1 MTDIRKRKTTG
12 VTINNQDKTVTQNG
26 TVTADENHTGLGT
39 VTVAVPMKALRIT
52 QLGCSISDDYIASNF
67 CGFNNDA
74 TSVFGGFTFSTGGKF
89 LNAKISH
96 QHFSAF
102 QIAFKTPPAKQAFII
117 SDGSSGASNSLTLSL
132 NADFSK
138 ITVTSPNFINKSAD
152 YAFDADTWYIVRYKQ
167 QWSSADGWQVITSIS
182 ADGGKNFTV
191 LKTDSGRFDTD
202 SNGITYYLADTQF
215 GYKQNQN
222 IAFEIDLKNTG
233 FIDYN
238 NDFTYMFA
246 EAA

>member
-1 MTDIRKRKTTG
+1 MTDLRKQKTSDT
-12 VTINNQDKTVTQNG
+12 TISNQDKTVTANG
-26 TVTADENHTGLGT
+26 EYTADENYTGLGT

-52 QLGCSISDDYIASNF
+52 KLGCNISDDYIASNF
-67 CGFNNDA
+67 HGYDNDSS
-74 TSVFGGFTFSTGGKF
+74 SVFGGFTFNSGGKF
-89 LNAKISH
+89 LNEKILH

-102 QIAFKTPPAKQAFII
+102 QIAFKTPATKQATVLCQ
-117 SDGSSGASNSLTLSL
+117 GSSSATNSLSLTL

-138 ITVTSPNFINKSAD
+138 ITVSSPNFINKSAD

-182 ADGGKNFTV
+182 ADGGENFTV
-191 LKTDSGRFDTD
+191 LKTESGRFDTD